1 MTDVLSEIFPK
12 LSGGNFRVT
21 SPKDAAYNCVAWAA
35 GETNAWWD
43 HLDGYWPENIKRGGA
58 VTAYVDVFVSL
69 GFEQCATSEYEPGFE
84 KVAVFGNGGQFT
96 HAARQLPSGLWT
108 SKLGSLEDI
117 EHQDLASVSI
127 PDYGRPVQFLRRAIG
142 RGA

>member
-1 MTDVLSEIFPK
+1 MTDVLSEIFPR
-12 LSGGNFRVT
+12 LARGNFRVT
-21 SPKDAAYNCVAWAA
+21 SPKDSAYNCVAWAA
-35 GETNAWWD
+35 GATGAWWD
-43 HLDGYWPENIKRGGA
+43 HLDGYWPENVKRGGSI
-58 VTAYVDVFVSL
+58 TAYVDVFVSL
-69 GFEQCATSEYEPGFE
+69 GFEQCATPEYEPGFE

-117 EHQDLASVSI
+117 EHQDLDSVSI
-127 PDYGRPVQFLRRAIG
+127 PDYGRPVQFLRRAVG